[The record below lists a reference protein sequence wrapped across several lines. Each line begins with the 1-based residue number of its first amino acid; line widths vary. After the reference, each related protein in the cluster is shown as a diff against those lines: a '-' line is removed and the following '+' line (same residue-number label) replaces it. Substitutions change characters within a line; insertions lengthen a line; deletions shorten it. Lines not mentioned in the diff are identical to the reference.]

1 MRSPD
6 VVYLLLLA
14 ASMLLLSGCTTTSTT
29 TSGGT
34 TKEVAPSADK
44 PDLIRSGRVRF
55 ELATAYFANGQT
67 DTALSE
73 VKAAIVADPNLAGA
87 YALLALIQAS
97 KGDQRAADESF
108 QRALKLDPRD
118 AGTQHNYGWFLCQ
131 QRRWREADVQFAGVL
146 AQPGYRDAPRTLL
159 VQGICLARAGSL
171 EPAERALS
179 RAYELDPA
187 NPTTAVNLAEV
198 LYRKTEYERARFYIR
213 RVNSQPDLASAQTLW
228 LAARIENK
236 IGNPAGARDFGS
248 QLRSRFPLAPQTLL
262 FEKGRFDD

>member
-1 MRSPD
+1 MNPSALF
-6 VVYLLLLA
+6 VFMMLA
-14 ASMLLLSGCTTTSTT
+14 ASAALLAGCTTTSTT

-34 TKEVAPSADK
+34 TKEVAPSAEK
-44 PDLIRSGRVRF
+44 PDPIRSGRVRF

-67 DTALSE
+67 DIAFSE
-73 VKAAIVADPNLAGA
+73 VKAAINADPNLAGA
-87 YALLALIQAS
+87 HALLALIQAS
-97 KGDQRAADESF
+97 KADEHAADDSF
-108 QRALKLDPRD
+108 QRALKLDPLNAD
-118 AGTQHNYGWFLCQ
+118 TQHNYGWFLCQ
-131 QRRWREADVQFAGVL
+131 KRRYPQADAQFAAAL

-171 EPAERALS
+171 EAAERVLS

-187 NPTTAVNLAEV
+187 SPTTAVNLAEV

-236 IGNPAGARDFGS
+236 IGNQAGARDFGS
-248 QLRSRFPLAPQTLL
+248 QLRSRFPQAPQTLL
-262 FEKGRFDD
+262 FDKGRFDD